1 MLYIRDM
8 RSTQIETPFPNPPR
22 REVRRV
28 PSRKRPEGR
37 LDLAALVGAL
47 GLEPGV
53 DPFVLLDG
61 EGWHARVL
69 AFDPE
74 ATLAVD
80 GSPFDALRRALVP
93 ATGPGSS
100 AAPSGSPFG
109 PALFGYLSY
118 DAVRHLERLPGL
130 ARDDLRLPVSRFM
143 LPRYAVGE
151 GPGGELW
158 ISHPPGEDAEF
169 VSRALSRARPLPE
182 PEAPASPR
190 PVSSTLGR
198 EGYVRAVERV
208 KDYVRA
214 GDVFQV
220 NVSQRFEVPYSGD
233 PLALYG
239 ALRRR
244 NPSPFG
250 GMASFPGFVAV
261 SSSPERLVSLESGG
275 RASTRPIAATYPK
288 ASGARAALLL
298 DPKEKAEHAMI
309 VDLER
314 NDLGRSSAYGTV
326 RVEEFM
332 TTEEYSHVVHIVSE
346 VAGELA
352 PDRDAVDLL
361 AGMFPGGTITGCPKV
376 RCMEII
382 EELEPTRRGLY
393 TGSFGYL
400 GLDGA
405 SMDMNIAIR
414 TILLKDGVAY
424 AQAGGGIVADSV
436 PEREYRESV
445 HKAAALL
452 ECLGAEPPLR

>member
-1 MLYIRDM
+1 M
-8 RSTQIETPFPNPPR
+8 
-22 REVRRV
+22 
-28 PSRKRPEGR
+28 
-37 LDLAALVGAL
+37 
-47 GLEPGV
+47 

-74 ATLAVD
+74 ATVASDD
-80 GSPFDALRRALVP
+80 GPPFDTLRRALVP
-93 ATGPGSS
+93 GVGSFT
-100 AAPSGSPFG
+100 APPGSPFG

-118 DAVRHLERLPGL
+118 DAVPHLERLPEL
-130 ARDDLRLPVSRFM
+130 ARDDLDLPRARFF
-143 LPRYAVGE
+143 LPRYVVGE
-151 GPGGELW
+151 GPEGELW
-158 ISHPPGEDAEF
+158 ISHPPGEDAGF
-169 VSRALSRARPLPE
+169 VLQALRRARPLPE
-182 PEAPASPR
+182 PAEPAPPR

-198 EGYVRAVERV
+198 GGYARAVERV
-208 KDYVRA
+208 KEYVRA

-220 NVSQRFEVPYSGD
+220 NISQRFEVPYRGD

-250 GMASFPGFVAV
+250 GVVSFPGFVAV
-261 SSSPERLVSLESGG
+261 SSSPERLVSLSGG
-275 RASTRPIAATYPK
+275 RASTRPIAGTYPR
-288 ASGARAALLL
+288 AAGAGSALLL

-346 VAGELA
+346 VVGELS

-382 EELEPTRRGLY
+382 EELEPTRRGFY

-400 GLDGA
+400 GLDG
-405 SMDMNIAIR
+405 SSIDMNIAIR
-414 TILLKDGVAY
+414 TILLKDGAAY

-436 PEREYRESV
+436 PEREYRESA